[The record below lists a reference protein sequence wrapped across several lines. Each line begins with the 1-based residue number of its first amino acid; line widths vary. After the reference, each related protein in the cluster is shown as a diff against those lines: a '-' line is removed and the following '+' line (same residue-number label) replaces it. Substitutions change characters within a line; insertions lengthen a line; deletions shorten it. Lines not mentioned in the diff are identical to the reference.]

1 MYQVSLND
9 AYFPAQSDGKLDN
22 LSVGEALRRSAER
35 FSDKIAVADIDL
47 EGNIGQSMTYFELLS
62 HSEALSLALSTRY
75 RPGERVVVWA
85 PNSLQWL
92 LMEYAC
98 ALAGLVLV
106 TANPSFQ
113 SKELRYIVEQSG
125 AVGLFLV
132 NEFRGN
138 PMMQIAKHAVSG
150 NSLIREII
158 NLEDNA
164 QLFRKGDFSEQLP
177 NVDPNSAAQIQYT
190 SGTTGFP
197 KGAVLSHRSLLNNA
211 RLFAMRK
218 GVHQNSVWA
227 NFMPMFHTA
236 GCATAALGC
245 LQTGCKMLL
254 IKQFDALI
262 LARLIEQENVT
273 TFFAVPTML
282 VALLESLDKQPKDM
296 SSMES
301 ITTGGAPV
309 PAELVRNVKDRLQC
323 HLQTAFG
330 QTEHAPMIS
339 LNHNDVS
346 IDDICLRAGQPL
358 PFTEVSIRDPQTN
371 NVKAINTVGEICAR
385 SYAIML
391 GYHENDAA
399 TLAAI
404 DKKGWLHTG
413 DLGMLDERGF
423 ITVTGRVKD
432 MIIRG
437 GENHFPAEIEAVL
450 VEHSSIAE
458 VSVVGL
464 PDEKWGEVI
473 GAFVRPAAGILL
485 DVKELQR
492 HCRKHLSAQKTPNIW
507 VQVSDFPKTG
517 SGKIQK
523 FEIRD
528 SYLSGGYGERLKDVI

>member
-1 MYQVSLND
+1 MYQVSLNN
-9 AYFPAQSDGKLDN
+9 AYFSAQSDGKLDN
-22 LSVGEALRRSAER
+22 LSVGEALRISAKH
-35 FSDKIAVADIDL
+35 FTNNIAVVDVDR
-47 EGNIGQSMTYFELLS
+47 EGNLGQSMTYIELLS

-85 PNSLQWL
+85 PNCLQWL

-98 ALAGLVLV
+98 VLAGVVLV

-138 PMMQIAKHAVSG
+138 PMMQIANHAVSD

-177 NVDPNSAAQIQYT
+177 HVDPNSAAQIQYT

-197 KGAVLSHRSLLNNA
+197 KGAVLSHCSLLNNA
-211 RLFAMRK
+211 RLFAKRK

-254 IKQFDALI
+254 IKHFDALL
-262 LARLIEQENVT
+262 LARLIEQEQVT

-282 VALLESLDKQPKDM
+282 VGLLESLDKQPNDM

-346 IDDICLRAGQPL
+346 LDDICLRAGQPL

-371 NVKAINTVGEICAR
+371 NVKAVNTVGEICAR

-404 DKKGWLHTG
+404 DEKGWLHTG

-473 GAFVRPAAGILL
+473 GAFVRPATGIQL

-507 VQVSDFPKTG
+507 VQVNDFPKTG

-528 SYLSGGYGERLKDVI
+528 SYLAGSYGEQLKDVK

>member
-22 LSVGEALRRSAER
+22 LSVGEALRISAKH
-35 FSDKIAVADIDL
+35 FTNNIAVVDVDRK
-47 EGNIGQSMTYFELLS
+47 GNLGQSMTYIELLS

-113 SKELRYIVEQSG
+113 TKELRYVVEQSG
-125 AVGLFLV
+125 AAGLFLV

-138 PMMQIAKHAVSG
+138 PMMQIANHAVSG
-150 NSLIREII
+150 NSLMREII
-158 NLEDNA
+158 NLEDKK

-177 NVDPNSAAQIQYT
+177 YVDPNSAAQIQYT

-254 IKQFDALI
+254 IKHFDALL
-262 LARLIEQENVT
+262 LARLIEQEQVT

-282 VALLESLDKQPKDM
+282 VGLLESLDKQPNDM

-346 IDDICLRAGQPL
+346 LDDICLRAGQPL

-371 NVKAINTVGEICAR
+371 NVKAVNTVGEICAR

-399 TLAAI
+399 THSAI
-404 DKKGWLHTG
+404 DNEGWLHTG

-450 VEHSSIAE
+450 LEQSSIAE

-464 PDEKWGEVI
+464 PDKKWGEVI
-473 GAFVRPAAGILL
+473 GAFVRPATGALL
-485 DVKELQR
+485 DVKELRR

-507 VQVSDFPKTG
+507 VQVNDFPKTG

-528 SYLSGGYGERLKDVI
+528 SYLSGGYGERLKDVT

>member
-9 AYFPAQSDGKLDN
+9 AYFPAQSDGELDN

-35 FSDKIAVADIDL
+35 FSDKIAVVDIDFK
-47 EGNIGQSMTYFELLS
+47 GNIGQSATYYELLS
-62 HSEALSLALSTRY
+62 RSESLALALSTRY
-75 RPGERVVVWA
+75 HPGERVVVWA
-85 PNSLQWL
+85 PNILQWL

-98 ALAGLVLV
+98 ALAGVVLV

-113 SKELRYIVEQSG
+113 TKELRYVIEQSG

-138 PMMQIAKHAVSG
+138 PMTQIADHAVSG
-150 NSLIREII
+150 NSQIREII
-158 NLEDNA
+158 NLEDKK
-164 QLFRKGDFSEQLP
+164 QLLRKGDFSEQLP
-177 NVDPNSAAQIQYT
+177 YVDPNSAAQIQYT

-211 RLFAMRK
+211 RLFAMRN

-254 IKQFDALI
+254 IKHFDALI
-262 LARLIEQENVT
+262 LARLIEQEQIT

-282 VALLESLDKQPKDM
+282 VGLLESLDKQPNDM

>member
-1 MYQVSLND
+1 MYQVSLNN
-9 AYFPAQSDGKLDN
+9 AYFPAQSDGELDN
-22 LSVGEALRRSAER
+22 LSVGEVLRRSAER
-35 FSDKIAVADIDL
+35 FSNKIAVVDIDL
-47 EGNIGQSMTYFELLS
+47 EGNIGQSATYFELLS
-62 HSEALSLALSTRY
+62 RSESLGLALSTRY
-75 RPGERVVVWA
+75 HPGERVVVWA

-98 ALAGLVLV
+98 ALAGVVLV

-113 SKELRYIVEQSG
+113 TKELRYVIEQSG

-138 PMMQIAKHAVSG
+138 PMTQIADHATSG
-150 NSLIREII
+150 NSQIREII
-158 NLEDNA
+158 NLEDKKE
-164 QLFRKGDFSEQLP
+164 LFRKGDFSEQLP
-177 NVDPNSAAQIQYT
+177 YVDPNSAAQIQYT

-197 KGAVLSHRSLLNNA
+197 KGAVLSHHSLLNNA

-262 LARLIEQENVT
+262 LARLIEQEQIT

-282 VALLESLDKQPKDM
+282 VGLLESLDKQPNDM

-346 IDDICLRAGQPL
+346 LDDICLRAGQPL

-371 NVKAINTVGEICAR
+371 NVKAVNTVGEICAR

-391 GYHENDAA
+391 GYNENDAA
-399 TLAAI
+399 THSAI
-404 DKKGWLHTG
+404 DNEGWLHTG

-450 VEHSSIAE
+450 LEQSSIAE

-464 PDEKWGEVI
+464 PDKKWGEVI
-473 GAFVRPAAGILL
+473 GAFVRPATGALL
-485 DVKELQR
+485 DVKELRR
-492 HCRKHLSAQKTPNIW
+492 HCRKHLSAQKAPNIW
-507 VQVSDFPKTG
+507 VQVNDFPKTG

-528 SYLSGGYGERLKDVI
+528 SYLSGGYGERLKDVT